1 MASARVI
8 NAGLDWN
15 TGLANLESD
24 LWRALEDLPS
34 SNAHSDRPLQVY
46 SFILC
51 PCTHFLTS
59 ALHFQTNLS
68 HRAWV
73 YALPGN
79 ECKD

>member
-34 SNAHSDRPLQVY
+34 RNTHSDRPL
-46 SFILC
+46 
-51 PCTHFLTS
+51 
-59 ALHFQTNLS
+59 
-68 HRAWV
+68 
-73 YALPGN
+73 
-79 ECKD
+79 